1 MFLTDTRLKQ
11 VVALAN
17 YINQCPERCLKTLV
31 QCELDDGCL
40 NQPIKPEGLPSTFL
54 TLRWLKLTQILSS
67 NQTMSPDCISKYI
80 QTRLRIEPLIC
91 KYAEEHR
98 HLLNDP
104 ISLDHE
110 VLKKQDEIFANLLYL
125 TMHKQIK
132 KIGVVKSIISVSYIM
147 NEAIALY
154 KKHMYREAIYEFE
167 TICIIERYDYLQIKK
182 TQNDRDI
189 LNGFMTTNFS
199 IIPEM
204 AFLEAKLNTHN
215 LIDFKMEGVQE
226 FVYSLDSLS
235 DLTSERLSQQLSDAM
250 STVKDLNIDRDL
262 LVTHPGNNNIKVRET
277 SLYLNPKKLTTI
289 YSHMEQEVSK
299 TERFENDIRQKI
311 AQTEMP
317 KEFETVQSELTPLRD
332 IIKKYKQA
340 LIQIEKME
348 RLQYKQRSG
357 VHLANRRKA
366 LNTLETATNRTNELT
381 VGLRHLVGVLIDDI
395 KANKPHW
402 SELSLLDKIL
412 DIITLGIHALV
423 RLSAFNE
430 HKSSIELHQTID
442 SPVKGHHAIVQ

>member
-1 MFLTDTRLKQ
+1 MFLTDARLKQ
-11 VVALAN
+11 VVAIAN
-17 YINQCPERCLKTLV
+17 YINQCPECCLKTLV
-31 QCELDDGCL
+31 QSELDDGCL
-40 NQPIKPEGLPSTFL
+40 NQPIEPEGLRSDIL
-54 TLRWLKLTQILSS
+54 TLRWLKITQKLSS
-67 NQTMSPDCISKYI
+67 NLTMSTLCISQYI
-80 QTRLRIEPLIC
+80 RTRLRIEPLIY

-98 HLLNDP
+98 HLLNNLIP
-104 ISLDHE
+104 LEHE

-132 KIGVVKSIISVSYIM
+132 KIGLVKSTISVSDII
-147 NEAIALY
+147 NDAVALY
-154 KKHMYREAIYEFE
+154 KKHMYQEAIYEFE

-182 TQNDRDI
+182 TQNDQDI

-235 DLTSERLSQQLSDAM
+235 DLTSGRLSQQLSDAM

-262 LVTHPGNNNIKVRET
+262 LVTNPGKNNIKVRET

-289 YSHMEQEVSK
+289 YNHMEQEVSR
-299 TERFENDIRQKI
+299 TEQFEDEIRQKI

-317 KEFETVQSELTPLRD
+317 EQFEIVQSELTPLRD
-332 IIKKYKQA
+332 IIKKYKHD
-340 LIQIEKME
+340 LIQIEEIE

-357 VHLANRRKA
+357 VHLANRRQA

-381 VGLRHLVGVLIDDI
+381 VGLRHLVGVLIDEI

-423 RLSAFNE
+423 RLSTFNE

-442 SPVKGHHAIVQ
+442 PSLKGHHAIVQ